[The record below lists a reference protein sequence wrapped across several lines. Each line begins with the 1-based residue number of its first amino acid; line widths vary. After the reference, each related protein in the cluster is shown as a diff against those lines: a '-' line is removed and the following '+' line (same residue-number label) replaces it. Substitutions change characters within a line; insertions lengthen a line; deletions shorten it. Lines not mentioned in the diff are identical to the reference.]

1 MSVKRVEVTKE
12 SQWNALSL
20 PLQFCISSMFVQEN
34 PERKKNSE
42 WLLAVNY
49 FDKIEDV
56 RLGSK
61 YAPNVYH

>member
-1 MSVKRVEVTKE
+1 
-12 SQWNALSL
+12 
-20 PLQFCISSMFVQEN
+20 MFVQEN
-34 PERKKNSE
+34 PERKKDSE

-49 FDKIEDV
+49 FHKIVDV

>member
-12 SQWNALSL
+12 SEWNALSL
-20 PLQFCISSMFVQEN
+20 PLQFCISWMIVQEN

-42 WLLAVNY
+42 WLLAVNH
-49 FDKIEDV
+49 FHKFVDAW
-56 RLGSK
+56 LGSI